1 MHISVCTE
9 WIDVCDTRR
18 WYFWMNTEYLSRCPT
33 IIPIAFWKLWQCYNL
48 TRRLHFGRCA
58 KHSNKSRWC
67 PGPESNSLH
76 PHHGRHLRFGVPT
89 SSHLVFVD
97 VCCLFVKLC
106 LSCFKE
112 SRILSTLWNG
122 KHWIQRGQRFDL
134 WTKKFSHFG
143 EASFFEG
150 KDGISTSPR
159 RESRNTFPCDAMVAA
174 GRRFADIPED
184 MKEKAPFVEQSEL
197 NLNISVQQDCVV
209 FFSYKLTPS
218 HLVLLARWPKIEPIS
233 WRPLQM
239 LMMSLQRQ
247 GMQKALWF
255 NATRCDLELEV
266 GWMTNYRCTWRATR
280 FQRMLSMSG
289 GLSSTGRAGKKTK
302 WNLKD
307 MHHMKQADFNP
318 T

>member
-67 PGPESNSLH
+67 PGQKSNSLH

-122 KHWIQRGQRFDL
+122 KHGIQRGQRFDL
-134 WTKKFSHFG
+134 WTKNSRILVRRVFSRAKMVSVRAPEENQGTHFH
-143 EASFFEG
+143 AMRWLLQAVDLRTSLKIWKRRHPLWSRVSWIWISQYSRIVLCFFP
-150 KDGISTSPR
+150 T
-159 RESRNTFPCDAMVAA
+159 
-174 GRRFADIPED
+174 
-184 MKEKAPFVEQSEL
+184 
-197 NLNISVQQDCVV
+197 
-209 FFSYKLTPS
+209 
-218 HLVLLARWPKIEPIS
+218 S
-233 WRPLQM
+233 WRL
-239 LMMSLQRQ
+239 
-247 GMQKALWF
+247 
-255 NATRCDLELEV
+255 
-266 GWMTNYRCTWRATR
+266 
-280 FQRMLSMSG
+280 
-289 GLSSTGRAGKKTK
+289 
-302 WNLKD
+302 
-307 MHHMKQADFNP
+307 P